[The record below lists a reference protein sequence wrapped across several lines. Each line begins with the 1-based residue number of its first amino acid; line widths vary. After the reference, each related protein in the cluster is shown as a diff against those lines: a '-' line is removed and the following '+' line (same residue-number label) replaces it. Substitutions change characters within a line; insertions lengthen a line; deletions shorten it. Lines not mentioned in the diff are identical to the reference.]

1 MFLMAAPMERELV
14 LLGMAFYD
22 VQRHYGASER
32 YARDQAVRYMRR
44 KAEDCGDA
52 MPFYEALADALAA
65 RASGNIDAA
74 QLAVVQTP

>member
-1 MFLMAAPMERELV
+1 MDHELINMGV
-14 LLGMAFYD
+14 AFYD
-22 VQRHYGASER
+22 VQRRYGASER
-32 YARDQAVRYMRR
+32 YARDQAVSYMRR

-65 RASGNIDAA
+65 RASGNIAAA